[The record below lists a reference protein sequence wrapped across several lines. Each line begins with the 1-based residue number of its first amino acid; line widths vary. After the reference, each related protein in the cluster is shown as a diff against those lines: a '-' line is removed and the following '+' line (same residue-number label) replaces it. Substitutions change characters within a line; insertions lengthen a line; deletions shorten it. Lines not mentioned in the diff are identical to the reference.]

1 MLDALTFDAGSTLTP
16 DYMLMLD
23 SRDIT
28 GNISDRLMSM
38 TLTDN
43 RGFEADQLDIEL
55 NDADGLVELPLRG
68 AVLALFIGWKGEAL
82 TDKGRFTV
90 DEIEHRV
97 GLIRCLLIGK
107 IHPRIQAD
115 INATRHNPQVQ
126 MRGHHSAVAPGY
138 STRFDGVKTPDT
150 TVEI

>member
-55 NDADGLVELPLRG
+55 SDADGQVGLPIRG
-68 AVLALFIGWKGEAL
+68 AVLTVYIGWKGFARYA
-82 TDKGRFTV
+82 KGN
-90 DEIEHRV
+90 
-97 GLIRCLLIGK
+97 LPL
-107 IHPRIQAD
+107 
-115 INATRHNPQVQ
+115 
-126 MRGHHSAVAPGY
+126 MRLNTGARRMWLPSAPGVQIFAGR
-138 STRFDGVKTPDT
+138 SIPAVKAPA
-150 TVEI
+150 

>member
-38 TLTDN
+38 TLTDS

-55 NDADGLVELPLRG
+55 NDADGQVGLPVRG
-68 AVLALFIGWKGEAL
+68 AVLTVYIGWKGFAL
-82 TDKGRFTV
+82 VCKGKFTV
-90 DEIEHRV
+90 DEVEHR
-97 GLIRCLLIGK
+97 G
-107 IHPRIQAD
+107 
-115 INATRHNPQVQ
+115 
-126 MRGHHSAVAPGY
+126 AP
-138 STRFDGVKTPDT
+138 DV
-150 TVEI
+150 V

>member
-55 NDADGLVELPLRG
+55 NDADGQVAAG
-68 AVLALFIGWKGEAL
+68 SW
-82 TDKGRFTV
+82 
-90 DEIEHRV
+90 
-97 GLIRCLLIGK
+97 RC
-107 IHPRIQAD
+107 P
-115 INATRHNPQVQ
+115 
-126 MRGHHSAVAPGY
+126 
-138 STRFDGVKTPDT
+138 DGVYRLERFCPGMQG
-150 TVEI
+150 EIHR

>member
-55 NDADGLVELPLRG
+55 NDADGQVGLPIRG
-68 AVLALFIGWKGEAL
+68 AVLTVYIGWEAKGNL
-82 TDKGRFTV
+82 P
-90 DEIEHRV
+90 
-97 GLIRCLLIGK
+97 L
-107 IHPRIQAD
+107 
-115 INATRHNPQVQ
+115 
-126 MRGHHSAVAPGY
+126 MRLNTGARRMWSPSAPGVQIFAGR
-138 STRFDGVKTPDT
+138 SIPAGKAPGMTPRS
-150 TVEI
+150 VRLLRR

>member
-55 NDADGLVELPLRG
+55 NDADGQVGLPVRG
-68 AVLALFIGWKGEAL
+68 AVLTVYIGWKGFAL
-82 TDKGRFTV
+82 VCKGKFTV
-90 DEIEHRV
+90 DEVEHR
-97 GLIRCLLIGK
+97 GAPDAHQRPEAAKAEGK
-107 IHPRIQAD
+107 TETQKERETPARAGAPESETSHAEE
-115 INATRHNPQVQ
+115 
-126 MRGHHSAVAPGY
+126 SAK
-138 STRFDGVKTPDT
+138 STGSARR
-150 TVEI
+150 

>member
-55 NDADGLVELPLRG
+55 NDAL
-68 AVLALFIGWKGEAL
+68 
-82 TDKGRFTV
+82 
-90 DEIEHRV
+90 
-97 GLIRCLLIGK
+97 
-107 IHPRIQAD
+107 
-115 INATRHNPQVQ
+115 
-126 MRGHHSAVAPGY
+126 SAFFKFRKDCFPFY
-138 STRFDGVKTPDT
+138 STYFQQALPN
-150 TVEI
+150 I

>member
-1 MLDALTFDAGSTLTP
+1 MLDALTFDAGSTLMP

-55 NDADGLVELPLRG
+55 NDADGQVGLPIRG
-68 AVLALFIGWKGEAL
+68 AVLTVYIGWKGFAL
-82 TDKGRFTV
+82 VCKGKFTV
-90 DEIEHRV
+90 DEVEHRGAPDV
-97 GLIRCLLIGK
+97 VTIRA
-107 IHPRIQAD
+107 R
-115 INATRHNPQVQ
+115 
-126 MRGHHSAVAPGY
+126 
-138 STRFDGVKTPDT
+138 
-150 TVEI
+150 

>member
-1 MLDALTFDAGSTLTP
+1 MLDTLTFDAGSTLTP

-55 NDADGLVELPLRG
+55 NDADGQVGLPVRG
-68 AVLALFIGWKGEAL
+68 AVLTVYIGWKGFAPYA
-82 TDKGRFTV
+82 KGNLPLMRLNTGA
-90 DEIEHRV
+90 HRMWS
-97 GLIRCLLIGK
+97 
-107 IHPRIQAD
+107 P
-115 INATRHNPQVQ
+115 
-126 MRGHHSAVAPGY
+126 SAPGVQIFAGR
-138 STRFDGVKTPDT
+138 SIPAVKAHGMTPRS
-150 TVEI
+150 VQLLRR